1 MKSLKLLL
9 ASLLVA
15 GALQANE
22 YRHNNTAL
30 YVAGLVSGMVIIDAL
45 ASKHEVR
52 STHVVY
58 KEPKYHKTHY
68 KPHYF
73 HKKHHKHYYSHK
85 KHFKHNRYYA
95 YEHQYRGRDFYYRDD
110 RRR

>member
-1 MKSLKLLL
+1 MKLIKLLL

-22 YRHNNTAL
+22 YRHNNTTL

-45 ASKHEVR
+45 SSKHEVR
-52 STHVVY
+52 STHVIY
-58 KEPKYHKTHY
+58 KEPKHYKSHY
-68 KPHYF
+68 KP
-73 HKKHHKHYYSHK
+73 YYSQK
-85 KHFKHNRYYA
+85 KHFKHNKYYA